1 MTTAPDCIARA
12 VNVTRSYTL
21 GKETVWALNGVSLD
35 IYRGEYLSIMGP
47 SGSGK
52 STFFNMIGALDV
64 PTSGTIEFRTKIA
77 GVLARRAAKI
87 AYDRA
92 GAR

>member
-1 MTTAPDCIARA
+1 MKGTEIIARA

-35 IYRGEYLSIMGP
+35 IYKGEYLAIMGP

-64 PTSGTIEFRTKIA
+64 PSSGTIEFM
-77 GVLARRAAKI
+77 
-87 AYDRA
+87 
-92 GAR
+92 GADLFKLPSTL